1 MSHEKLSFKHFLL
14 QQESKQ
20 TKASLK
26 NCVICDFYP
35 SKLGLHPENFPSLA
49 YIIKLLKITI
59 KTKTSLLM
67 YIYFLLYVHLCFI
80 FWQIGILIPIWLPL
94 WI

>member
-26 NCVICDFYP
+26 NCVICDFTQV
-35 SKLGLHPENFPSLA
+35 SLVRTLRTFQA
-49 YIIKLLKITI
+49 
-59 KTKTSLLM
+59 
-67 YIYFLLYVHLCFI
+67 
-80 FWQIGILIPIWLPL
+80 
-94 WI
+94 

>member
-26 NCVICDFYP
+26 NCVY
-35 SKLGLHPENFPSLA
+35 LR
-49 YIIKLLKITI
+49 LLPK
-59 KTKTSLLM
+59 
-67 YIYFLLYVHLCFI
+67 
-80 FWQIGILIPIWLPL
+80 
-94 WI
+94 